1 MSGIWEKRQTGFP
14 SPSREG
20 DPSEEPGHRGNEGDR
35 AERPVSAGS
44 LGEDKDGPEGRVC
57 RREGLAH
64 PGLGGSPRA
73 LSRSHPAVRMGL
85 AELFSPTVWG
95 RNEYLQGATARH

>member
-44 LGEDKDGPEGRVC
+44 LGEDKDGRRAGLQEGGTRPSGAGRLPTGAELLTPRCQDGARGAV
-57 RREGLAH
+57 LSN
-64 PGLGGSPRA
+64 GLGK
-73 LSRSHPAVRMGL
+73 
-85 AELFSPTVWG
+85 E
-95 RNEYLQGATARH
+95 